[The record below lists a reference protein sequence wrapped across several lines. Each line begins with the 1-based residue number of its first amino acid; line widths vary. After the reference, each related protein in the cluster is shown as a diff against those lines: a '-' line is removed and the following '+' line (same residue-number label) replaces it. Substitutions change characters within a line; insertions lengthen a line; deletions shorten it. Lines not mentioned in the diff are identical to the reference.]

1 MQPLNRREYL
11 ERLIMGLEQT
21 VETQKFEIP
30 YYKPGDLQLVYAKK
44 FLAAAEEN
52 LAKTRAEL
60 AELIEAEKA
69 RGEGS
74 APSS

>member
-1 MQPLNRREYL
+1 MHPLSRREYL

-21 VETQKFEIP
+21 VETQKFDIP

-52 LAKTRAEL
+52 LAKARTEL
-60 AELIEAEKA
+60 AELIETEKA

>member
-30 YYKPGDLQLVYAKK
+30 YYKPGDLQFVYAKK

-52 LAKTRAEL
+52 LAKARAEL

-74 APSS
+74 ADG